1 MVHMRTPSRTTRHT
15 ISSHGLTIFGMT
27 TGVDEGL
34 KGLATGRYGMKGC
47 FLRSFNIWSTGVM
60 IYDTDD
66 AWIRFLIALAMRN
79 TYPILR
85 FEDCFVARDH
95 HAVVLCRSPC
105 LGLVPVAHVSTSV

>member
-1 MVHMRTPSRTTRHT
+1 MVHMRTPSRTTRDT

-27 TGVDEGL
+27 AGLVEGL
-34 KGLATGRYGMKGC
+34 EGLATGRYGTKGC
-47 FLRSFNIWSTGVM
+47 FLQSLNIWSTGVM
-60 IYDTDD
+60 VYDTDD